1 MSKAGE
7 RSSGEL
13 SHGRSEDKELS
24 GSVGNDP
31 PIDWA
36 TWSDEHGRDHRE
48 ENSAP
53 NDWAAFCELQGRVQR
68 DGVGQLQ
75 GTQVG
80 KAFCDKLD
88 KLVDA
93 GEFDSGKAE
102 YLKNGV
108 TMGFDLGLD
117 ESVLKGKRVFKNYP
131 TAFSAK
137 DKVTDALRD
146 RVRSGKTLKLGAFD
160 GNASK
165 LPGKDA
171 TVVPMG
177 SVGKKLEPTKVR
189 PFSDHTKTR
198 LNKAARDRVE
208 HTLDTYDEIAEAL
221 KPSYFARIEDVDA
234 AFPILPLHPRVWN
247 HMLIW
252 WYDVDRPLEEQDGPN
267 TLYCHIFADFGTAP
281 LPGIWDLFWKAIKAM
296 AKHDGVLTLPMPHF
310 VDDNTL
316 IGPSAEEVDAVGEAL
331 SDYVEELGA
340 PFKRLK
346 TRKASMRQLVLG
358 FWWDSV
364 ARTRKLEDEK
374 LKIYIDYLLEMASRR
389 SVTLSEL
396 RVLLGRMH
404 RASMTM
410 PGGAKAFLG
419 NILSMIRGLKMP
431 WHQRRMTA
439 KARKDILKLVEI
451 LQSNHGQ
458 GYFDT
463 SHLPWHPAIWTD
475 AMKNDS
481 GAAWGWCCAD
491 GEYDYG
497 RYQRRKDVRKFID
510 ELEGNAVERALKAIG
525 EKARDKRVPIYIDN
539 SSFQLSLVKG
549 WSKAE
554 RLTEVI
560 KQLYAL
566 SVEYNCVIVPIW
578 ISTHDNVG
586 ADALSRGDLG
596 RFHEWAKDHMSNQPY
611 QHCH

>member
-7 RSSGEL
+7 RSSGEVCVKC
-13 SHGRSEDKELS
+13 SVDHDLS
-24 GSVGNDP
+24 GLAHN
-31 PIDWA
+31 A
-36 TWSDEHGRDHRE
+36 T
-48 ENSAP
+48 P

-68 DGVGQLQ
+68 DGVGQLK

-88 KLVDA
+88 ELVSVGKFDA
-93 GEFDSGKAE
+93 DKAD

-117 ESVLKGKRVFKNYP
+117 ESVMKGKRVFRNYP
-131 TAFSAK
+131 TAYAAK
-137 DKVTDALRD
+137 EKVTDALRD

-160 GNASK
+160 GDASK
-165 LPGKDA
+165 LPGVNA

-177 SVGKKLEPTKVR
+177 SVAKKLEPDKVR
-189 PFSDHTKTR
+189 PYSDHTKTKF
-198 LNKAARDRVE
+198 NKAARDRVE

-221 KPSYFARIEDVDA
+221 KPSYCARIEDVDA
-234 AFPILPLHPRVWN
+234 AFPILPLKPRVWN

-267 TLYCHIFADFGTAP
+267 TLYCHIYADFGTAP

-296 AKHDGVLTLPMPHF
+296 AQHDGVLTLPMPHF

-316 IGPSAEEVDAVGEAL
+316 IGPTAEEVDSVGDKL
-331 SDYVEELGA
+331 SDYVEKLGA

-346 TRKASMRQLVLG
+346 SKRAAMLQLVLG

-364 ARTRKLEDEK
+364 ARTRTLEKEK
-374 LKIYIDYLLEMASRR
+374 LKIYIDYLLEIAGKST
-389 SVTLSEL
+389 VTLAEL

-419 NILSMIRGLKMP
+419 NVLSMIRGLKLP
-431 WHQRRMTA
+431 WHRRHLSE
-439 KARKDILKLVEI
+439 KARRDILKLVDI
-451 LQSNHGQ
+451 LRSNHGQ

-463 SHLPWHPAIWTD
+463 SHLPWFPSIWTD
-475 AMKNDS
+475 AMKDDS
-481 GAAWGWCCAD
+481 TAAWGWCCAD

-497 RYQRRKDVRKFID
+497 MYNRNKGRRFID
-510 ELEGNAVERALKAIG
+510 ELEGDAVERAMSAIG
-525 EKARDKRVPIYIDN
+525 HRAQNTRVPIYIDN
-539 SSFQLSLVKG
+539 SSFQQSLKKG

-554 RLTEVI
+554 RLTEII
-560 KQLYAL
+560 KKLYEL
-566 SVEYNCVIVPIW
+566 SVKFNCVIVPIW
-578 ISTHDNVG
+578 ISTNDNIG
-586 ADALSRGDLG
+586 ADSLSRGEMDK
-596 RFHEWAKDHMSNQPY
+596 FFAWAKDHVDNEPFR
-611 QHCH
+611 HCP